1 MMFMQVEKTTRK
13 IISELQ
19 KSKISTEM
27 KSLEVSEWIV
37 FEKEDDEVVGAA
49 GIGGMFHTSSINI
62 SKKFRG
68 KGYGGKIQG
77 KLVSEAKDRKYSF
90 ITVFVDPR
98 NESSVKMH
106 DGLGYETIFRIHYSD
121 EIIQDV
127 KIIIFNFKGKM
138 IRKILSAFNTK
149 IGILFLACFLKI
161 SQNLFKKIFAY
172 DEIKVP
178 VANIKTIFTKFEKI

>member
-1 MMFMQVEKTTRK
+1 
-13 IISELQ
+13 
-19 KSKISTEM
+19 
-27 KSLEVSEWIV
+27 
-37 FEKEDDEVVGAA
+37 
-49 GIGGMFHTSSINI
+49 
-62 SKKFRG
+62 
-68 KGYGGKIQG
+68 
-77 KLVSEAKDRKYSF
+77 
-90 ITVFVDPR
+90 
-98 NESSVKMH
+98 MH
-106 DGLGYETIFRIHYSD
+106 DGLGYKTIFRIHYSD